1 MTDTRVGTD
10 GLVRPVW
17 AADDGDMQAYYD
29 TEWGVPV
36 TNEPTSRVPLS
47 VSASKVFRPGSP
59 GAPS

>member
-29 TEWGVPV
+29 TE
-36 TNEPTSRVPLS
+36 
-47 VSASKVFRPGSP
+47 
-59 GAPS
+59 